1 MKNEEELLLKEIRV
15 GIIGTGMISHTHMQR
30 YAKIPNAKVVAACDL
45 NQEKLD
51 AWRAQYGVESGYTD
65 YRELLKRDDI
75 DAVDVCLHNNLH
87 VPMALEVLKAG
98 KHCYCEKP
106 MAGSYAD
113 AKLLYDFAK
122 TCGKELS
129 IHLEALFFPQSRVA
143 KEMVDNGAL
152 G

>member
-113 AKLLYDFAK
+113 AKLLY
-122 TCGKELS
+122 
-129 IHLEALFFPQSRVA
+129 LFS
-143 KEMVDNGAL
+143 EIIL
-152 G
+152 H